1 MKKIIALAVLS
12 IGLLSSCSSDDDNN
26 IIEEVSTEL
35 TQTEIEDL
43 SFLREEEKLARDVY
57 IYSYNL
63 YQLEIFNSIS
73 NSEQMH
79 MNSVLNL
86 MNIYGIP
93 DSASEEIGV
102 FNNQDLQAI
111 YNSLILQSD
120 ISSIEAL
127 TVGAIIEDLDINDID
142 HFINNTT
149 KTDLLTVYDKLTC
162 GSKNHIRS
170 YTSQLESNGITYIPQ
185 FISIEYYTI
194 ILNEPSGGCGGN

>member
-1 MKKIIALAVLS
+1 MKKIMFLAVFS
-12 IGLLSSCSSDDDNN
+12 VGLLSNCSSDDDNDVEE
-26 IIEEVSTEL
+26 IETEEL
-35 TQTEIEDL
+35 TQNEIDDL

-57 IYSYNL
+57 IYSYNK
-63 YQLEIFNSIS
+63 YQIEVFNSIS

-93 DSASEEIGV
+93 DSASTEIVV
-102 FNNQDLQAI
+102 FNNQDLQEI
-111 YNSLILQSD
+111 YDNLIIQSD
-120 ISSIEAL
+120 ISSLEAL

-149 KTDLLTVYDKLTC
+149 KEDILTVYDKLTC

-170 YTSQLESNGITYIPQ
+170 YTNQLENNGITYIPQ
-185 FISIEYYTI
+185 FISIEYYNS

>member
-1 MKKIIALAVLS
+1 MKKIIALVVLS

-102 FNNQDLQAI
+102 FNNPDLQAI

-185 FISIEYYTI
+185 FISIDYYTI

>member
-1 MKKIIALAVLS
+1 MKKIIVLAVLS
-12 IGLLSSCSSDDDNN
+12 IGLLISCSSDDDNN
-26 IIEEVSTEL
+26 IAEEESTEL

-57 IYSYNL
+57 IFSYNK
-63 YQLEIFNSIS
+63 YQIEVFNSIS

-79 MNSVLNL
+79 MNSVLSL

-102 FNNQDLQAI
+102 FNNQDLQDI
-111 YNSLILQSD
+111 YDSLIIQSD
-120 ISSIEAL
+120 ISSLEAL

-142 HFINNTT
+142 LFINNTT
-149 KTDLLTVYDKLTC
+149 KEDILTVYDKLTC

-185 FISIEYYTI
+185 FISVDYYTT
-194 ILNEPSGGCGGN
+194 ILNEPSGDCGGN